1 MFLIHIYLI
10 VIEFVSVVKLKYV
23 FSLLVKEKKTN
34 KYLKN
39 IIIFIISG
47 CMQTRKPSNYHYYYM
62 YIIDIVFSFTAA
74 LKNWT
79 IGQSVPNLWHP
90 ESSKKNFAKHSGLV
104 IFLLYIISI
113 YYQEEFVMGC
123 MQDKVL
129 VNRLSSNS
137 NVQKDA

>member
-79 IGQSVPNLWHP
+79 IGQYVCLSQICDIQNRA
-90 ESSKKNFAKHSGLV
+90 KKISRSILV
-104 IFLLYIISI
+104 LLYFCYTLYPSIIRRS
-113 YYQEEFVMGC
+113 
-123 MQDKVL
+123 L
-129 VNRLSSNS
+129 
-137 NVQKDA
+137 